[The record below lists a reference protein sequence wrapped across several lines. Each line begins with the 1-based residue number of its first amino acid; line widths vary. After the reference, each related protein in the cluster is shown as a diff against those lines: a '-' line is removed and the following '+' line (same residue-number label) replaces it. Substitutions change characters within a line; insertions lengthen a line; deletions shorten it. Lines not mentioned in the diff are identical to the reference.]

1 MKKYVTLLFA
11 ILVLFACK
19 KDNDN
24 DNEIPNVSGFWIV
37 IENITGNCG
46 GENYYDQE
54 TVIVEIEQSNNN
66 LNYTIYPGGET
77 LEGTINGNNIT
88 MEGQYSDG
96 YSTSIISFSGTI
108 DNSATVFNGTA
119 GWEDF
124 SDTHNCSGTAIV
136 SGEKTSDT
144 DEDYSGTW
152 MGTWVSEEY
161 GLSGSFTVNVT
172 QSGHTLS
179 GTISVPEISMSG
191 AVLQGEVHGNV
202 VYFGDINGTIKFAG
216 TIDNNSSSGSY
227 TYPAYYDEGTWE
239 AIRHTN

>member
-1 MKKYVTLLFA
+1 MKKYVTLLFT

-19 KDNDN
+19 KDNNN
-24 DNEIPNVSGFWIV
+24 DNEQPDASGFWIV
-37 IENITGNCG
+37 NENITGNCDG
-46 GENYYDQE
+46 DNYYDQIM
-54 TVIVEIEQSNNN
+54 VIVEIEQSNNN
-66 LNYTIYPGGET
+66 LTYTTYPGGET
-77 LEGTINGNNIT
+77 LEGTIVGNTIS

-96 YSTSIISFSGTI
+96 YSTSNISFSGTI
-108 DNSATVFNGTA
+108 NNSATVFNGIA
-119 GWEDF
+119 DWEEF
-124 SDTHNCSGTAIV
+124 SDSYYCSGTAIV
-136 SGEKTSDT
+136 SGEKAADT
-144 DEDYSGTW
+144 DEDYSGNWT
-152 MGTWVSEEY
+152 GTWDSEEY
-161 GLSGSFTVNVT
+161 GLSGSFTVNAT